1 MPQQQRSDLG
11 NRLITAVEGFCSLSN
26 VTVED
31 GAHSYGQ
38 LATAL
43 DPARRLLKVFLAD
56 TPEWDADDLVGRAML
71 TYAPL
76 Q

>member
-11 NRLITAVEGFCSLSN
+11 NRLLAAVEGFCSLAHASAD
-26 VTVED
+26 D
-31 GAHSYGQ
+31 GAHSYDQ

-43 DPARRLLKVFLAD
+43 DPARRLLKFFLTDA
-56 TPEWDADDLVGRAML
+56 PEWDADDLVGRAML